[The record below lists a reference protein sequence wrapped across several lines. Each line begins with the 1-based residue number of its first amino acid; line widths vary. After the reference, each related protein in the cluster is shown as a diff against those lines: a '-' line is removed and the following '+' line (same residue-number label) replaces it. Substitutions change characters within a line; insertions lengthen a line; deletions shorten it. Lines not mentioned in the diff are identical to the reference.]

1 MDKKIEK
8 YSFKII
14 IIIES
19 NIFVNLNNSLIIK

>member
-19 NIFVNLNNSLIIK
+19 NTFVNLNNSLIIK

>member
-19 NIFVNLNNSLIIK
+19 NTFVNLNNSKIIK